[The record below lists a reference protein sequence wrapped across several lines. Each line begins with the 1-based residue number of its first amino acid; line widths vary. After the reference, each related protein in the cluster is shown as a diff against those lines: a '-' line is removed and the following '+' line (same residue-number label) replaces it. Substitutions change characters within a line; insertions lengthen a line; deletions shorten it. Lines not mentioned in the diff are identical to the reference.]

1 MDHILRS
8 KPCLGKRQVGPCH
21 RPSTYMVTDKFL
33 GLFIIMGTVSI
44 TGDISYFIPGM
55 SCVGKP
61 LSLLENMGLG
71 DQGRNE
77 ILAT

>member
-1 MDHILRS
+1 
-8 KPCLGKRQVGPCH
+8 
-21 RPSTYMVTDKFL
+21 MVTDKFL
-33 GLFIIMGTVSI
+33 ELFIIMGTVSI
-44 TGDISYFIPGM
+44 TGDISYFIPAM